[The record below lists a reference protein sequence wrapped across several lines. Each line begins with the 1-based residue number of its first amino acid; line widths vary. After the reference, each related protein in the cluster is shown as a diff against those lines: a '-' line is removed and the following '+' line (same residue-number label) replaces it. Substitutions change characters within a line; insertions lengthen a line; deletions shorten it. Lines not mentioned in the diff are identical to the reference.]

1 VAGEPLQLAIVNQV
15 FFHLEVVAGA
25 MHVLRDFS
33 SAPLTVYLHEKV
45 MNTDWYGFKS
55 WMGTQQGVVWKD
67 CKDYDGKKQY
77 DVVWFVSPE
86 YHLPWVAARVAEM
99 KPKVAL
105 QMVHNG
111 HIKDEDMQKVLKLTS
126 GSTVYTLAPHVAKY
140 ITNRTKAP
148 TEWILP
154 IFPYTPANVCA
165 LADLQVGVLVVGQQH
180 QRQGGLLV
188 VGPSQTSRGQQP
200 GAVCLQVCPV
210 TPAGQEHKKSGLF
223 ACSRQPLGSSEGP
236 TEGASASKFPSG
248 AATSCPMLTCSICL
262 TPLLTPRPNTRSL
275 LQAGRQ
281 CLKGFSVQG
290 RIEKSRRNYTAMW
303 EQMTDYRKQHGNLAV
318 SNFRLN
324 ILGESVEAFNVPG
337 AWSLL

>member
-1 VAGEPLQLAIVNQV
+1 VSPAASGDPLQLAIVNQV

-33 SAPLTVYLHEKV
+33 SEPLTIYLHEKV
-45 MNTDWYGFKS
+45 MNTNWYGFKS
-55 WMGTQQGVVWKD
+55 WMGTQQGVIWKD

-105 QMVHNG
+105 HMVHNG
-111 HIKDEDMQKVLKLTS
+111 HIKDEDMQKVLALTS

-165 LADLQVGVLVVGQQH
+165 LADLQV
-180 QRQGGLLV
+180 RSSQGPG
-188 VGPSQTSRGQQP
+188 GP
-200 GAVCLQVCPV
+200 VCL
-210 TPAGQEHKKSGLF
+210 LL
-223 ACSRQPLGSSEGP
+223 RQ
-236 TEGASASKFPSG
+236 TCSG
-248 AATSCPMLTCSICL
+248 AAAREQFACVWCHLRGSTTTGPVCL
-262 TPLLTPRPNTRSL
+262 HAAGSPCAPHSSL
-275 LQAGRQ
+275 QRG
-281 CLKGFSVQG
+281 S
-290 RIEKSRRNYTAMW
+290 S
-303 EQMTDYRKQHGNLAV
+303 
-318 SNFRLN
+318 S
-324 ILGESVEAFNVPG
+324 S
-337 AWSLL
+337 